1 MTTDLAFYFKL
12 LSRRFPA
19 MAALFLL
26 CACVGAVIALRLP
39 TTYQS
44 SAKLLVESAQIS
56 SDMVGRAMQVDASQ
70 QLEVIQQR
78 LLTRANLL
86 EIARNARLFPNQGSM
101 NPDEVVEHM
110 RSKTRIRRAS
120 GRNQATLMTIQFEGT
135 SPRRVASV
143 VSQYVNIALEANSDF
158 RTARVEGT
166 LEFFEQEV
174 ETLSENLDRQSAR
187 VVEFKRQN
195 ADALPENLDYRL
207 GRQALLQ
214 ERLARAERDLE
225 ALQTQRASIQR
236 IYESTGSLEAVR
248 NVRLTPEQERLR
260 SLEGQLRVS
269 LSIYSET
276 NPKVRLLRNQIETLE
291 AQMAATAGAGEDD
304 DVTTPGATALDISL
318 AELDARAETIQQ
330 EIESTSRELATLE
343 DSIDRTPANGIALN
357 AMLRDQQNMQALYS
371 AAVQR
376 VSQARM
382 GERIELS
389 AKGERISV
397 LEPAN
402 VPNSPSGPNRAS
414 IIGMGLAAGLGLAGG
429 LFVLL
434 ELLNQTIRRP
444 AEITRSLEI
453 TPLAVV
459 PRFETAADRRKRRF
473 IQLATMCVVV
483 ILVPASLWV
492 IDTRYMPLDQLFEKV
507 VERLI

>member
-26 CACVGAVIALRLP
+26 CSCVGVVIALRLP

-44 SAKLLVESAQIS
+44 NAKLLVESAQIS
-56 SDMVGRAMQVDASQ
+56 SDMVGRAMQVNATQ

-86 EIARNARLFPNQGSM
+86 EIARTARLFPNQNSM
-101 NPDEVVEHM
+101 NPDEVVTHM
-110 RSKTRIRRAS
+110 RAKTKIRRAT

-135 SPRRVASV
+135 NPRKVASV

-174 ETLSENLDRQSAR
+174 ETLSESLDEQSAQI
-187 VVEFKRQN
+187 VEFKRQN

-207 GRQALLQ
+207 GRQSLLQ

-225 ALQTQRASIQR
+225 TMESQRENIQR
-236 IYESTGSLEAVR
+236 IYESTGRLEAAR
-248 NVRLTPEQERLR
+248 NVPLSPEQERMR
-260 SLEGQLRVS
+260 ALEGQLRVS

-276 NPKVRLLRNQIETLE
+276 NPKVRLLRNQIATLQE
-291 AQMAATAGAGEDD
+291 QIAASGGAGDAEEGASA
-304 DVTTPGATALDISL
+304 GATALDISL
-318 AELDARAETIQQ
+318 AELDARAETIRE
-330 EIESTSRELATLE
+330 EIESTSGELVKLE
-343 DSIDRTPANGIALN
+343 DSIDRTPANGIVLN

-414 IIGMGLAAGLGLAGG
+414 IMGMGVAAGLGLAGG

-444 AEITRSLEI
+444 TEITRALEI

-459 PRFETAADRRKRRF
+459 PRFETAADRRKRRVL
-473 IQLATMCVVV
+473 QLASMCVVV

-492 IDTRYMPLDQLFEKV
+492 VDTRYMPLDQLFEKV
-507 VERLI
+507 VERLL